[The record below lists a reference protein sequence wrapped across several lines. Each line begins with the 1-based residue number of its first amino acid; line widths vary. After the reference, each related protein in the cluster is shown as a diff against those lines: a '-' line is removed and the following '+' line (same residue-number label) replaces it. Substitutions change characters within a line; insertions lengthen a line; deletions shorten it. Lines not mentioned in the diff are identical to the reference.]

1 MEKTTHMKIL
11 LEKVGTV
18 LKQQEALR
26 IAKGETFNIFSILK
40 MERAE
45 VNTHSAFLAELL
57 NPKGSHL
64 MGGVFLEAFLSVINH
79 PKAIDIPTAKVFVE
93 YYIGMVTET
102 TGGRIDILI
111 KDGKGTCIT
120 IENKIDAG
128 DQNNQLVRYKNYNT
142 EKNTVY
148 YLNIDGKDPS
158 DSSKGGLET
167 GKHFSIISYRDD
179 IIAWLQQCLD
189 ISAEQP
195 LLRESI
201 KQYLL
206 LIKKITNT
214 LDNTQEK
221 EVTNLIINHLEEA
234 EQIAAKYNK
243 VLEEIRENF
252 RTKLKT
258 CIEKLKKTG
267 ELTEEFEVIE
277 KHKNVNDS
285 YSGIWM
291 PLKENPNKMF
301 GISSFSGKGHVNGN
315 FFIGLYDQLNKEKYP
330 VENYNTI
337 TTNPDWVH
345 HQLLTYTFNG
355 DSEYIINLGDKKFIK
370 YIAEDA
376 NLENVLTKVESQIDE
391 FIDKHIK
398 YLNGSK

>member
-79 PKAIDIPTAKVFVE
+79 PAAIDIPTAKVFVE

-128 DQNNQLVRYKNYNT
+128 DQSNQLVRYKNYNT

-179 IIAWLQQCLD
+179 IIAWLQQCLY
-189 ISAEQP
+189 ISAEQS

-243 VLEEIRENF
+243 VLEEIRELDNIIMEN
-252 RTKLKT
+252 KL
-258 CIEKLKKTG
+258 LDPRLLG
-267 ELTEEFEVIE
+267 ET
-277 KHKNVNDS
+277 
-285 YSGIWM
+285 
-291 PLKENPNKMF
+291 
-301 GISSFSGKGHVNGN
+301 
-315 FFIGLYDQLNKEKYP
+315 Q
-330 VENYNTI
+330 
-337 TTNPDWVH
+337 
-345 HQLLTYTFNG
+345 
-355 DSEYIINLGDKKFIK
+355 
-370 YIAEDA
+370 
-376 NLENVLTKVESQIDE
+376 
-391 FIDKHIK
+391 
-398 YLNGSK
+398 